1 MSAKGSRSIQVAI
14 KVRPCEPGLSR
25 LWQVR
30 EGRSIQLTD
39 SHAEPC
45 VFGELWPTIWTW
57 LTPLPSIQITSSMR
71 EPATRRCSIEW
82 PNT

>member
-25 LWQVR
+25 LWLVK

-45 VFGELWPTIWTW
+45 VFGELLPTI
-57 LTPLPSIQITSSMR
+57 S
-71 EPATRRCSIEW
+71 PA
-82 PNT
+82 